1 MNLTSHDNAAI
12 GVYMPPLT
20 TPQERADEYS
30 IERNDPPALS
40 LDERGMILECSKS
53 FEMLFGF
60 RYNDLVWHHVSLLF
74 PQLMGVELVQ
84 AGQLNPL
91 LNYLCRCGHL
101 YQTRNRQGDSFFSRL
116 SFVFIGYDG
125 SQSLRM
131 IVRPLDRAQA

>member
-1 MNLTSHDNAAI
+1 MSLTSQGNAANKAGI
-12 GVYMPPLT
+12 APFATQKEP
-20 TPQERADEYS
+20 ADKYS

-60 RYNDLVWHHVSLLF
+60 RYNDLVWHHVSMLF

-101 YQTRNRQGDSFFSRL
+101 YQTRNRQGDSFLSRL

-131 IVRPLDRAQA
+131 IVRP